1 VDSDL
6 PRSSEISPSETPGAD
21 TGAVIAVVHPRADLH
36 TFRIAHPVV
45 RTASRFEL
53 TTVALL
59 VMIALSL
66 FAVVVPL
73 ELLLP
78 ITT

>member
-1 VDSDL
+1 MVQ
-6 PRSSEISPSETPGAD
+6 
-21 TGAVIAVVHPRADLH
+21 PRADLH

-45 RTASRFEL
+45 RTSSRFEL

-59 VMIALSL
+59 VMVALSL